1 MFINLRVR
9 PRPIGRGYKRGNC
22 VTFFDLRQYGLHFSA
37 YFVSHMKRAYKYRF
51 YPTSDQVELL
61 AQTFGCVRFVYNSIL
76 RWRTDAY
83 YERQEK
89 IGYTQASARLT
100 ALKKEPEFTWL
111 NDVSSVPLQQAL
123 RHQQAGFS
131 NFFAGRAKY
140 PTFKSKRHKQA
151 ATLTDAAFKYRDG
164 KLYMAKS
171 KTALDVHW
179 SRPLPSAPSTITI
192 SRDTAGR
199 YFVSCLCEFE
209 PVSLPITAKT
219 VGIDV
224 GLKDLFVTDTGFK
237 SGNPRH
243 TAKYA
248 ARLALLQRRL
258 SKKAKGSKNRARARL
273 KVARL
278 HAKIA
283 DCRLDALHKATR
295 KLINDNQVV
304 CVESL
309 KVKNMIRNPSL
320 SKAIAD
326 ASWSELVRQL
336 QYKGEWAGRSVVA
349 IDQFFPSS
357 KRCSCCGFT
366 MKKMPLDVRK
376 WHCPECG
383 ADHDRDVNAARNIKA
398 AGLAVLVHGEPVN
411 PKPLNAA

>member
-1 MFINLRVR
+1 
-9 PRPIGRGYKRGNC
+9 
-22 VTFFDLRQYGLHFSA
+22 
-37 YFVSHMKRAYKYRF
+37 MKRAYKYRF
-51 YPTSDQVELL
+51 YPTPDQVELL

-89 IGYTQASARLT
+89 IGYPQADKQLT
-100 ALKKEPEFTWL
+100 ALKKQPEFAWL
-111 NDVSSVPLQQAL
+111 NDVSAVPLQQAV
-123 RHQQAGFS
+123 RHQQTAFS

-151 ATLTDAAFKYRDG
+151 ATFMNTAFKYRDG

-171 KTALDVHW
+171 KAPLDVRW
-179 SRPLPSAPSTITI
+179 SRELPSAPSSITI
-192 SRDTAGR
+192 SKDAAGR

-209 PVSLPITAKT
+209 PVSLPLTAKK
-219 VGIDV
+219 VGVDV

-237 SGNPRH
+237 SGNPRA

-248 ARLALLQRRL
+248 ARLALLQRQL
-258 SKKAKGSKNRARARL
+258 SKKAKGSKNRAKARL

-295 KLINDNQVV
+295 KLINENQVV

-398 AGLAVLVHGEPVN
+398 AGLAVLACGESVN
-411 PKPLNAA
+411 PKPLNAAQVRLRETRIPFL

>member
-1 MFINLRVR
+1 
-9 PRPIGRGYKRGNC
+9 
-22 VTFFDLRQYGLHFSA
+22 
-37 YFVSHMKRAYKYRF
+37 MKRAYKYRF
-51 YPTSDQVELL
+51 YPTPDQVELL

-100 ALKKEPEFTWL
+100 ALKKEPDFAWL

-123 RHQQAGFS
+123 RHQQAAFS

-164 KLYMAKS
+164 RLYMAKS
-171 KTALDVHW
+171 KAPLDVRW
-179 SRPLPSAPSTITI
+179 SRPLPSVPSTVTV
-192 SRDTAGR
+192 SKDSAGR

-209 PVSLPITAKT
+209 PVSLPITAST

-237 SGNPRH
+237 TGNPRH

-248 ARLALLQRRL
+248 KRLALLQRRL
-258 SKKAKGSKNRARARL
+258 SRKQKGSKNRAKARAR
-273 KVARL
+273 VARI

-283 DCRLDALHKATR
+283 DCRLDNLHKLSR
-295 KLINDNQVV
+295 KLINENQVV

-309 KVKNMIRNPSL
+309 KVKNMIRNPKL
-320 SKAIAD
+320 SKVIAD
-326 ASWSELVRQL
+326 AGWSEFVRQL

-349 IDQFFPSS
+349 IDQFFPST
-357 KRCSCCGFT
+357 KRCSSCGYT
-366 MKKMPLDVRK
+366 LPKLALNVRA
-376 WHCPECG
+376 WRCPECST
-383 ADHDRDVNAARNIKA
+383 DHDRDINAAKNIKA
-398 AGLAVLVHGEPVN
+398 AGLAVLAHGATVN
-411 PKPLNAA
+411 PKAA

>member
-1 MFINLRVR
+1 
-9 PRPIGRGYKRGNC
+9 
-22 VTFFDLRQYGLHFSA
+22 
-37 YFVSHMKRAYKYRF
+37 MKRAYKYRF
-51 YPTSDQVELL
+51 YPTPVQVELL

-100 ALKKEPEFTWL
+100 ALKKEPESAWL

-123 RHQQAGFS
+123 RHQQTAFS
-131 NFFAGRAKY
+131 NFFAGRARY

-171 KTALDVHW
+171 KAPLDVRW
-179 SRPLPSAPSTITI
+179 SRELPSAPSSITL
-192 SRDTAGR
+192 SRDAAGR

-209 PVSLPITAKT
+209 PVSLPITAST

-248 ARLALLQRRL
+248 KRLALLQRRL
-258 SKKAKGSKNRARARL
+258 SRKQKGSKNRAKARL
-273 KVARL
+273 KVARI

-283 DCRLDALHKATR
+283 YCRLDNLHKLSR
-295 KLINDNQVV
+295 KLINENQVV

-309 KVKNMIRNPSL
+309 KVKNMIRNPKL
-320 SKAIAD
+320 SRAIAD
-326 ASWSELVRQL
+326 AGWGEFVRQL
-336 QYKGEWAGRSVVA
+336 EYKSEWSGRSVVA
-349 IDQFFPSS
+349 IEQFFPSS
-357 KRCSCCGFT
+357 KRCSDCGYT
-366 MKKMPLDVRK
+366 MPKMALNVRS
-376 WHCPECG
+376 WVCPECG
-383 ADHDRDVNAARNIKA
+383 ANHDRDVNAAKNIKA
-398 AGLAVLVHGEPVN
+398 AGLAALAHGEPVN
-411 PKPLNAA
+411 PESLKAA